1 MALMERYERH
11 KTVAGR
17 DVYDIHYFFLTGQ
30 RYKPEIILERTGQN
44 PQQFFTK
51 LKEFVEKRVTSD
63 LLVQDLGF
71 LLTADKMRFV
81 KNGLLQQTKVFLA
94 DELARLSQA
103 S

>member
-1 MALMERYERH
+1 
-11 KTVAGR
+11 
-17 DVYDIHYFFLTGQ
+17 
-30 RYKPEIILERTGQN
+30 LERTGQN